1 MKTTILAALLT
12 ISSVLLASPI
22 VADSYENMDVGGV
35 TVDVVNAPRSSQDN
49 DADVLI
55 EMRLKA
61 GDKFNQVAF
70 DKDLKSLSEKYQIVD
85 PKITE
90 KDGKL
95 YIHLN
100 ITLRPKIVKFIVE
113 GSKYSQKKILEKGEL
128 KTPMEYKRGEFYK
141 SITDIRDWLI
151 KRGYFKADVTYKIE
165 EVPGTLEAIAHIYI
179 DTGPLG
185 HIGKIELNGFTKKEE
200 KAIYGMIKSSKFNIL
215 TNWIIG
221 TGVLRDDDLDRDIS
235 LITHHIQNEGYI
247 DAKVKIEILT
257 APNDKLILDISLD
270 RGELYHVGTI
280 KVEGNTLESSEA
292 LDKVITI
299 KKGDVFETEK
309 VTSSQE
315 GIKELYTKKG
325 YLDTSVGYELVP
337 AENYTYNIVYNVE
350 ESPRYKVG
358 LIVVSGNKRTH
369 NNVVYNNIDIKPGEV
384 FDSSKM
390 KQTQNRLQS
399 TGYFKNVSV
408 YAVTNDGLDS
418 PDGQYRD
425 VVVEL
430 EENRTAAVHFSAGAN
445 SATNIFG
452 ELSLSE
458 QNFDLNGLTH
468 FWTDGLKS
476 FRGAGQHMDIKAM
489 VAAKELSASVSWVN
503 PYINDSLWRVGFD
516 LQAKKDAT
524 VAGYN
529 LYTFGG
535 STSAIYPINPF
546 FSSGVKWRLRDSI
559 IKINPLPQESATEGE
574 QKNTETT
581 PTVVAIKE
589 DDFKNNGIVSG
600 AAILFGYNT
609 TDNPYVPHKGLRSN
623 LTAEFAGLVR
633 NTEGLKDFPF
643 LNFGY
648 ANSYYVPLWKDATFK
663 IRGDLHF
670 ILPIGKITS
679 SDFPVTEKFLL
690 GGVGTV
696 RGYAQGQVGPYIG
709 SIPGEPK
716 GGISSGLFSVEI
728 LQKIIAPL
736 DIFAFFDAG
745 VVSEKRFGFTDS
757 SFRFSDL
764 TKPTSPFKTTAGV
777 GIRLNLGQPL
787 PFVLGY
793 GYPFNPDPM
802 PAKVNEKGE
811 SIPSDKNPQ
820 IQNVFFSM
828 SGQF

>member
-12 ISSVLLASPI
+12 FSSVLLGNPI

-35 TVDVVNAPRSSQDN
+35 TVDVTNAPRSSQDK

-70 DKDLKSLSEKYQIVD
+70 DKDLKTLSEKYQIVD
-85 PKITE
+85 PKITQ

-113 GSKYSQKKILEKGEL
+113 GSKYTQKKILEKGEL
-128 KTPMEYKRGEFYK
+128 KTPMEYNRGEFYK

-151 KRGYFKADVTYKIE
+151 KRGYFKADVTYKID

-185 HIGKIELNGFTKKEE
+185 HIGKIELHGFTKKEE

-215 TNWIIG
+215 TNWLIG
-221 TGVLRDDDLDRDIS
+221 SGVLRDDDLDRDIT

-280 KVEGNTLESSEA
+280 KVEGNTLETSEE
-292 LDKVITI
+292 LEKIISI
-299 KKGDVFETEK
+299 KEGDVFKTEK

-350 ESPRYKVG
+350 ESARYKVG

-430 EENRTAAVHFSAGAN
+430 EENRTAALHFSAGAN
-445 SATNIFG
+445 SASNIFG

-458 QNFDLNGLTH
+458 QNFDLNGITN
-468 FWTDGLKS
+468 FWTEGLKS

-503 PYINDSLWRVGFD
+503 PYINDSLWRFGID

-524 VAGYN
+524 IADYN

-546 FSSGVKWRLRDSI
+546 FTSGVKWRLRDSI
-559 IKINPLPQESATEGE
+559 IKLNDLNITTVVNGA
-574 QKNTETT
+574 NTEAT
-581 PTVVAIKE
+581 PTEVALDEKALR
-589 DDFKNNGIVSG
+589 NNGIVSG
-600 AAILFGYNT
+600 GAILFGYNT
-609 TDNPYVPHKGLRSN
+609 TDNPYVPHRGLRSN
-623 LTAEFAGLVR
+623 LTMEFAGLLRNAPNVR
-633 NTEGLKDFPF
+633 DFPF

-648 ANSYYVPLWKDATFK
+648 SNSYYVPLWKNATFK
-663 IRGDLHF
+663 VRGDLHF
-670 ILPIGKITS
+670 ILPLWEGTS
-679 SDFPVTEKFLL
+679 ADFPITEKFLL

-696 RGYAQGQVGPYIG
+696 RGYAQGQVGPYYG
-709 SIPGEPK
+709 TTPGDPK
-716 GGISSGLFSVEI
+716 GGISSGLFSIEV

-745 VVSEKRFGFTDS
+745 VVSERPFSFSEDR
-757 SFRFSDL
+757 FRFSQL
-764 TKPTSPFKTTAGV
+764 TKGTSPFKTTAGV

-802 PAKVNEKGE
+802 PVVVNEKGE
-811 SIPSDKNPQ
+811 PQKPDRNPQ

>member
-12 ISSVLLASPI
+12 ISSMLIGNPI
-22 VADSYENMDVGGV
+22 IADSYENMDVGGV
-35 TVDVVNAPRSSQDN
+35 TVDVVNAPRSSQDKDN
-49 DADVLI
+49 DILI

-70 DKDLKSLSEKYQIVD
+70 DKDLKSLSEKYQIVN
-85 PKITE
+85 PKITQ

-95 YIHLN
+95 YIHLD

-128 KTPMEYKRGEFYK
+128 KTPMEYNRGEFYK

-151 KRGYFKADVTYKIE
+151 KRGYFKADVTYKID

-185 HIGKIELNGFTKKEE
+185 HIGKIHLNGFTRKEE

-215 TNWIIG
+215 TNWLIG
-221 TGVLRDDDLDRDIS
+221 SGVLRDDDLDRDIS

-257 APNDKLILDISLD
+257 APNDKLILEISLD

-280 KVEGNTLESSEA
+280 KIEGNTLETKEA
-292 LDKVITI
+292 LDKAITI
-299 KKGDVFETEK
+299 KGGDVFETEK

-315 GIKELYTKKG
+315 GIKELYTKQG
-325 YLDTSVGYELVP
+325 YLDTSVSYELVP
-337 AENYTYNIVYNVE
+337 AENHTYNIIYNVE
-350 ESPRYKVG
+350 ESQRYKVG

-384 FDSSKM
+384 FDSTKM

-408 YAVTNDGLDS
+408 YAVNNDGLDT

-458 QNFDLNGLTH
+458 QNFDLNGITH
-468 FWTDGLKS
+468 FWTEGLKS

-489 VAAKELSASVSWVN
+489 VAAKELSTSISWVN
-503 PYINDSLWRVGFD
+503 PYINDSLWRFGID

-524 VAGYN
+524 VADYN

-535 STSAIYPINPF
+535 STSALYPINPF
-546 FSSGVKWRLRDSI
+546 FTSGVKWRLRDSI
-559 IKINPLPQESATEGE
+559 IKINPKVPETTEGAL
-574 QKNTETT
+574 QTIPAT
-581 PTVVAIKE
+581 PVVRDPTLE
-589 DDFKNNGIVSG
+589 ELKNNGIVSG
-600 AAILFGYNT
+600 GALLFGYNT
-609 TDNPYVPHKGLRSN
+609 TDNPYVPHKGLRSSFS
-623 LTAEFAGLVR
+623 AEFAGLLR
-633 NTEGLKDFPF
+633 NAKNVKDFPF

-648 ANSYYVPLWKDATFK
+648 TNSYYVPLWKHATFK

-670 ILPIGKITS
+670 IIPLFHGKS
-679 SDFPVTEKFLL
+679 EDFPITEKFLL

-696 RGYAQGQVGPYIG
+696 RGYAQGQLGPYYGDVPG
-709 SIPGEPK
+709 SPT
-716 GGISSGLFSVEI
+716 GGISSALFSLEI

-736 DIFAFFDAG
+736 DVFAFFDAG
-745 VVSEKRFGFTDS
+745 VVSEKRFGFSNT

-787 PFVLGY
+787 PFVFGY

-802 PAKVNEKGE
+802 PAGN
-811 SIPSDKNPQ
+811 SDKNPQ

>member
-1 MKTTILAALLT
+1 MKITILAALLT
-12 ISSVLLASPI
+12 FSSVLLGNPI

-35 TVDVVNAPRSSQDN
+35 TVDVTNAPRSSQDK

-70 DKDLKSLSEKYQIVD
+70 DKDLKTLSEKYQIVD
-85 PKITE
+85 PKITQ

-113 GSKYSQKKILEKGEL
+113 GSKYTQKKILEKGEL
-128 KTPMEYKRGEFYK
+128 KTPMEYNRGEFYK

-151 KRGYFKADVTYKIE
+151 KRGYFKADVTYKID
-165 EVPGTLEAIAHIYI
+165 EVPGTGEAVAHIYI

-215 TNWIIG
+215 TNWLIG
-221 TGVLRDDDLDRDIS
+221 SGVLRDEDLDRDIS
-235 LITHHIQNEGYI
+235 LITHHVQNEGYI

-257 APNDKLILDISLD
+257 AANDKLILDISLE

-280 KVEGNTLESSEA
+280 KVEGNTLETSEA
-292 LDKVITI
+292 LDKVLTL
-299 KKGDVFETEK
+299 KEGDVFKTEN

-350 ESPRYKVG
+350 ESQRYKVG

-430 EENRTAAVHFSAGAN
+430 EENRTASLHFTAGAN
-445 SATNIFG
+445 SATSIFG

-458 QNFDLNGLTH
+458 QNFDLNGITN
-468 FWTDGLKS
+468 FWTEGLKS

-489 VAAKELSASVSWVN
+489 VAAKELSGSVSWVN
-503 PYINDSLWRVGFD
+503 PYINDSLWRLGID

-524 VAGYN
+524 VADYN
-529 LYTFGG
+529 QYTFGG

-546 FSSGVKWRLRDSI
+546 FSSGVRWRVRDSI
-559 IKINPLPQESATEGE
+559 IKMLKQD
-574 QKNTETT
+574 
-581 PTVVAIKE
+581 VVISENVK
-589 DDFKNNGIVSG
+589 KNNGIVSG
-600 AAILFGYNT
+600 GAIIFGYNT
-609 TDNPYVPHKGLRSN
+609 TDNPYVPHRGLRSN
-623 LTAEFAGLVR
+623 LSAEFAGLIR
-633 NTEGLKDFPF
+633 NKPDLRDFPF

-648 ANSYYVPLWKDATFK
+648 VNSYYIPLWKHATFK

-670 ILPIGKITS
+670 IKPLWDGESTDLPI
-679 SDFPVTEKFLL
+679 TEKFLL

-696 RGYAQGQVGPYIG
+696 RGYAQGQVGPYLG
-709 SIPGEPK
+709 NQPGEPT
-716 GGISSGLFSVEI
+716 GGISSGLFSLEI

-736 DIFAFFDAG
+736 DIFAFLDAG
-745 VVSEKRFGFTDS
+745 AVSNTPFSFTEK
-757 SFRFSDL
+757 
-764 TKPTSPFKTTAGV
+764 PFKFNELTSQGGGFKASAGV
-777 GIRLNLGQPL
+777 GVRLHLGQPL

-793 GYPFNPDPM
+793 GYPFNPDPW
-802 PAKVNEKGE
+802 
-811 SIPSDKNPQ
+811 SDTSKPNPQ